1 MFAAAAARSNPLP
14 ICDSLPANWLPVA
27 LPRGARMEAYDA
39 SDPITGRIVIASMFA
54 TVRTWLVLALTLG
67 YFGAAHLAF
76 TRDSPPMAALAVAIL
91 VLLILLSIRGPRRGT
106 WQAAVALTGIALVV
120 LAARGTPP
128 VLLMLPPVFIPA
140 AIGFAFGRTLRPG
153 CTPLIERVVRGF
165 HAPEAPEA
173 AVIRYARHVTWAWA
187 LLLACVALINA
198 LLIANLAPGG
208 LLDLA
213 GFPPPWP
220 VPRVAF
226 AWFANTGTYLL
237 IGGMFVLEFAVR
249 VWRFPND
256 RFRNPLRF
264 IREARTRMPNI
275 VEALRHG

>member
-1 MFAAAAARSNPLP
+1 
-14 ICDSLPANWLPVA
+14 
-27 LPRGARMEAYDA
+27 MEAYDA
-39 SDPITGRIVIASMFA
+39 PDPITGRNVIASMFA

-76 TRDSPPMAALAVAIL
+76 TRDSQPLAAIAVAIL
-91 VLLILLSIRGPRRGT
+91 VLLILLSIRGPRRGP
-106 WQAAVALTGIALVV
+106 WQVAIALIGIALVI
-120 LAARGTPP
+120 LTARGAPP

-140 AIGFAFGRTLRPG
+140 AIGIAFGRTLLPG
-153 CTPLIERVVRGF
+153 RTPLVELVVRSF
-165 HAPEAPEA
+165 HAPAAPEA
-173 AVIRYARHVTWAWA
+173 AVIRYALHVTWAWA

-198 LLIANLAPGG
+198 LLITNLAPGG

-213 GFPPPWP
+213 GLTPSWP
-220 VPRVAF
+220 VPPAAF

-237 IGGMFVLEFAVR
+237 IGGMFILEFAVR

-264 IREARTRMPNI
+264 IREARTRMPEI
-275 VEALRHG
+275 LEALRHG